1 MDGTAIV
8 AGVLGGCLPDEAH
21 ADLVAQFWEHFPQFE
36 HMRSVVEVVVAER
49 RATASLHAMKILD
62 IRDKRKAERDAVWDA
77 LFKTLL
83 VGYDGTQE
91 AKDACDRRLEHAKL
105 LSKEILDAED
115 RELCEAYCED
125 TEDFKRCYKFL
136 VWHRERETMK
146 PQRRCA

>member
-8 AGVLGGCLPDEAH
+8 TGVLGGCLPDEAH

-49 RATASLHAMKILD
+49 RATASLHAMKIQD

-77 LFKTLL
+77 LFKTLSD
-83 VGYDGTQE
+83 YDGMQW
-91 AKDACDRRLEHAKL
+91 DRRLEHAKVR
-105 LSKEILDAED
+105 SKEILDAEG
-115 RELCEAYCED
+115 RELWAAYCED
-125 TEDFKRCYKFL
+125 TEDFKRCYNFL